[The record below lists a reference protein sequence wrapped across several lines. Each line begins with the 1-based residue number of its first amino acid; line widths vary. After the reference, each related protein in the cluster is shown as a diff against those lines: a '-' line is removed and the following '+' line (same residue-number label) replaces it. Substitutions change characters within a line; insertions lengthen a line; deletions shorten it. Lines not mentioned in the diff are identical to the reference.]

1 MNGWWLKIQRAEKHM
16 VDINQEAMRY
26 AEGNPY
32 TFQRIRA
39 LDSDDEIRGRF
50 RITKQPDPMIA
61 IMLGDFIHDL
71 RSALDWVVVACS
83 PRKHRYKAGFPILLK
98 DIFAKNAN
106 GDFVFGDTERK
117 SVEACLR
124 GLCPEARAYVM
135 RLQPY
140 NLGTSTPRA
149 ILGLISRLE
158 NADKHREL
166 ITVGCGGQ
174 DFIGSISYLDFL
186 GRFEVG
192 GDPLT
197 TEGTAIKDNTV
208 IGYTLDP
215 KVLSLVHPSEMNMH
229 LTGTVKVFVEV
240 ARPDADQPPDVYLID
255 TLMDSAL
262 SSVKRIVKRLEPFV
276 RSD

>member
-26 AEGNPY
+26 AESHPY
-32 TFQRIRA
+32 TLQRIRF
-39 LDSDDEIRGRF
+39 LDSDDTIWGRF

-83 PRKHRYKAGFPILLK
+83 PRKHRYKAGFPILSK
-98 DIFAKNAN
+98 DIFAKNTDGN
-106 GDFVFGDTERK
+106 FMFGETERK
-117 SVEACLR
+117 SVEACLG

-140 NLGTSTPRA
+140 HLGTSTHRA

-158 NADKHREL
+158 NADKHREF
-166 ITVGCGGQ
+166 ITIGCGGQ
-174 DFIGSISYLDFL
+174 DFTGSISYLDFPK
-186 GRFEVG
+186 RFEVAG
-192 GDPLT
+192 VLT
-197 TEGTAIKDNTV
+197 TEETAIRDNTAV
-208 IGYTLDP
+208 SYVLDA
-215 KVLSLVHPSEMNMH
+215 KVLPLVHPSEMNMH

-240 ARPDADQPPDVYLID
+240 ARPDGSQPPDIYLID

-262 SSVKRIVKRLEPFV
+262 SSVKRIVKRLESFV